1 MIDLRMVADDHGYMQ
16 LQSRSFCV
24 QRGWTEWKSVPI
36 VHDPTQLV
44 DRVEIFDAK
53 STGAKPDGGLTG
65 KQLAWWLKPDVGL
78 TAKQL
83 AEILNELEEARAIHL
98 KNSQITGVNNER
110 YGDHQQALADGISE
124 CLVRIRSKLRPQ
136 PAEPE
141 IDL

>member
-16 LQSRSFCV
+16 LQFRSFCV

-36 VHDPTQLV
+36 VHDPSQLV

-53 STGAKPDGGLTG
+53 SSGAKPDGGLTAAQVT
-65 KQLAWWLKPDVGL
+65 K
-78 TAKQL
+78 
-83 AEILNELEEARAIHL
+83 ILGELERTIDKKRVTL
-98 KNSQITGVNNER
+98 DRGVV
-110 YGDHQQALADGISE
+110 AGISY
-124 CLVRIRSKLRPQ
+124 CLSVIRSELSPQ